1 MIAVHGK
8 RGVTGVDEAKKKLCQ
23 QLGIVDDSLGFL
35 LLIIGATLLSYWAV
49 VIQRRG
55 LCLTIQGKTEEAGRL
70 PDVYPLRHK
79 ASAIIVGSLGFFLC
93 LALSTLEEAE
103 AGDDCVAKRS
113 ARTNLWASIFVLV
126 AGILRFQD
134 LEFVN
139 RCQPTLTQDETLPD

>member
-79 ASAIIVGSLGFFLC
+79 ASAIIVGALGF
-93 LALSTLEEAE
+93 LEEAE

-113 ARTNLWASIFVLV
+113 ARTNLWASLFVLV

-134 LEFVN
+134 LESVN

>member
-1 MIAVHGK
+1 M
-8 RGVTGVDEAKKKLCQ
+8 DEAKKKLCQ

-79 ASAIIVGSLGFFLC
+79 ASAIIVGALGFWRRPRPGTT
-93 LALSTLEEAE
+93 AWP
-103 AGDDCVAKRS
+103 S
-113 ARTNLWASIFVLV
+113 ARPGPTCGPPSSSWWRGSCAS
-126 AGILRFQD
+126 RTWS
-134 LEFVN
+134 
-139 RCQPTLTQDETLPD
+139 P